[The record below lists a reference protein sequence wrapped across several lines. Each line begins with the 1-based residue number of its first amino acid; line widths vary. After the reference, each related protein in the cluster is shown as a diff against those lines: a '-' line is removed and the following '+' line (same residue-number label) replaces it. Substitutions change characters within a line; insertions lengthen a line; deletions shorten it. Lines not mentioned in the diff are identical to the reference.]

1 MSENT
6 NIQVIIVDDVA
17 ETREN
22 IRKLL
27 QFDATI
33 DVAGVADTGRE
44 GIELAKDVSPDVVL
58 MDINMPD
65 MDGIVATEI
74 IREEL
79 PHVQIIILSI
89 QSDPNYMRR
98 AMLAGARDFLTK
110 PPMVDELI
118 SAIQRAGKLAK
129 DERQKIIARAYVET
143 TAKTATGD
151 LTNQSTSYGKV
162 VVVYSPKG
170 GAGCTTVATNL
181 AVMLHNDDT
190 PVVIVDANLQFG
202 AVTVMLNERAKN
214 SVADLAQNADD
225 LDPEIVDNV
234 LVEHSATG
242 IKILAAPARPEFA
255 DSVTGEQ
262 FGKVIEYLRRFYS
275 YIIVDTSSYLS
286 DVVVSAIDSSSIL
299 ILLATQNIP
308 SINNARLFLDL
319 AEMINLDREK
329 VIFALNHYD
338 KRVAIT
344 PEAIGEN
351 LKQKIDIILPHDDR
365 IVVPSVNRGVP
376 FTLNDKK
383 RPISRAIFELA
394 EIVRKHFLE
403 MDEARQI
410 YKREINN
417 GIK

>member
-65 MDGIVATEI
+65 MDGIAATEI

-79 PHVQIIILSI
+79 PHVQIIILSV
-89 QSDPNYMRR
+89 QGDPNYMRR

-118 SAIQRAGKLAK
+118 SAIQRAGKMAK
-129 DERQKIIARAYVET
+129 DERQKMAARAYADTV
-143 TAKTATGD
+143 ARTATGE
-151 LTNQSTSYGKV
+151 LSKQATAYGKV

-170 GAGCTTVATNL
+170 GVGCTTVATNL
-181 AVMLHNDDT
+181 AVMLHNDET

-202 AVTVMLNERAKN
+202 TVTVMLNERARN
-214 SVADLAQNADD
+214 SIADLAQHADD

-234 LVEHSATG
+234 LVKHSATG
-242 IKILAAPARPEFA
+242 IMILAAPARPEFA
-255 DSVTGEQ
+255 DSVSGEQ
-262 FGKVIEYLRRFYS
+262 FGKVIEYLRRMYS

-286 DVVVSAIDSSSIL
+286 DVVVSAIDASSIL

-329 VIFALNHYD
+329 VLFALNHHD
-338 KRVAIT
+338 KRIAIT
-344 PEAIGEN
+344 PEAVGDN
-351 LKQKIDIILPHDDR
+351 LKQKIDIVLPHDER
-365 IVVPSVNRGVP
+365 IVVPSVNRGIP

-394 EIVRKHFLE
+394 EIVRKRFLE
-403 MDEARQI
+403 IDEAR
-410 YKREINN
+410 KV
-417 GIK
+417 